1 VTDIPFRV
9 FGPAPLNG
17 GAGEVLF
24 TARAGT
30 SKFFIRDITLT
41 NTSAAANDIRVR
53 MSVGS
58 ITDLSNRVVDR
69 AISFDTD
76 NFIRP
81 LWLLDESETLE
92 GLQVIAG
99 AASSPTLAAPFTILQ
114 SATDATSYTNTA
126 WTPAANTLYLL
137 AQVNGVASGTTALNP
152 SSITGNGTWT
162 LINQTTSTVAA
173 ARNVGVS
180 IWWFYSSA
188 TGSSATTT
196 VNFASTQHACSF
208 NIFSVAN
215 VFSGNTAVPPWTS
228 TATPIIQSAVA
239 ADTVAPGASTDSK
252 TVALTALQSGLVIYW
267 CARAI
272 NSTTVAPTGFT
283 EGGETTVNDASGSVG
298 SHTAELSSVTIPPH
312 TSTTVGPATFSTST
326 ADARAS
332 VAFEIVPAG
341 WVNCMV
347 SGIEVR

>member
-24 TARAGT
+24 TARPGT
-30 SKFFIRDITLT
+30 SKFFIRDISLT
-41 NTSAAANDIRVR
+41 NTSSAANDIRVR
-53 MSVGS
+53 MSVGG

-69 AISFDTD
+69 AISFNSD

-81 LWLLDESETLE
+81 LWLLDENETLE

-99 AASSPTLAAPFTILQ
+99 AASSPTLAAPFTVLQ
-114 SATDATSYTNTA
+114 TGTDGTAFTNTA

-137 AQVNGVASGTTALNP
+137 AQANGVASGTTALNP

-173 ARNVGVS
+173 ARNIGMS

-196 VNFASTQHACSF
+196 INFASTQHSCLL

-215 VFSGNTAVPPWTS
+215 VFPGGTAVPPWTS
-228 TATPIIQSAVA
+228 TATPVIQSATA
-239 ADTVAPGASTDSK
+239 ADSVAPGAGTDSK
-252 TVALTALQSGLVIYW
+252 TVTLTALQAGLVIYW
-267 CARAI
+267 CGRAI
-272 NSTTVAPTGFT
+272 NGTAVAPTGFT
-283 EGGETTVNDASGSVG
+283 EGGDLSITDVSGSVG
-298 SHTAELSSVTIPPH
+298 SAQAELSSVTTPPH

-326 ADARAS
+326 ADARAAI
-332 VAFEIVPAG
+332 AFELVPAG

-347 SGIEVR
+347 SGIEVH